1 MLVISRKINESI
13 TIGDNIVVTILDIE
27 GDRIKIGIDAPR
39 ELIILR
45 QEIFQAV
52 QDQVKIQELLVEE
65 NKPEALDQL
74 RKLLAFGNGRR
85 NSRTCE
91 ERRSCIDP

>member
-39 ELIILR
+39 DLIILR

-74 RKLLAFGNGRR
+74 RKLLA
-85 NSRTCE
+85 SETE
-91 ERRSCIDP
+91 EEIAESVKSEDPV

>member
-13 TIGDNIVVTILDIE
+13 TIGDNIVVTILAIE

-52 QDQVKIQELLVEE
+52 QEQSKIQEMMAEE
-65 NKPEALDQL
+65 SKPEALEQL
-74 RKLLAFGNGRR
+74 RKLLV
-85 NSRTCE
+85 SETE
-91 ERRSCIDP
+91 EKEIEAESESPA

>member
-27 GDRIKIGIDAPR
+27 GERIKLGIDAPR

-45 QEIFQAV
+45 QEIYQAV
-52 QDQVKIQELLVEE
+52 QDQVKIQELLAGES
-65 NKPEALDQL
+65 KPETLDQL
-74 RKLLAFGNGRR
+74 RKILA
-85 NSRTCE
+85 SETE
-91 ERRSCIDP
+91 EEVEEPSTSESLV

>member
-13 TIGDNIVVTILDIE
+13 TIGDNIVVSILGIE

-39 ELIILR
+39 EMIILR

-52 QDQVKIQELLVEE
+52 QYQVKIQELMAEKG
-65 NKPEALDQL
+65 KPESLGQL
-74 RKLLAFGNGRR
+74 RIVGMLTALMKIMIGLN
-85 NSRTCE
+85 
-91 ERRSCIDP
+91 

>member
-13 TIGDNIVVTILDIE
+13 TIGDNIVVTILAVE

-52 QDQVKIQELLVEE
+52 QEQSKIQEMMAEE
-65 NKPEALDQL
+65 SKPETLEQL
-74 RKLLAFGNGRR
+74 RKLLV
-85 NSRTCE
+85 SETE
-91 ERRSCIDP
+91 EKEIEAESESPA

>member
-1 MLVISRKINESI
+1 MLVISRKINEAI
-13 TIGDNIVVTILDIE
+13 AIGDNIVVTILDIE

-39 ELIILR
+39 DVIILR

-74 RKLLAFGNGRR
+74 RKLLA
-85 NSRTCE
+85 SETKEDVE
-91 ERRSCIDP
+91 EASTSESPA

>member
-1 MLVISRKINESI
+1 MLVITRKINESI
-13 TIGDNIVVTILDIE
+13 TIGDNITVTVLDIE

-52 QDQVKIQELLVEE
+52 QDQVKIQELLAEE
-65 NKPEALDQL
+65 SKPESLDQL
-74 RKLLAFGNGRR
+74 RKLLV
-85 NSRTCE
+85 SETE
-91 ERRSCIDP
+91 EALAEPAQPPTPPSK

>member
-13 TIGDNIVVTILDIE
+13 TIGDNIVVTILAVE

-52 QDQVKIQELLVEE
+52 QEQSKIQEMMAEE
-65 NKPEALDQL
+65 SKPEALEQL
-74 RKLLAFGNGRR
+74 RKLLV
-85 NSRTCE
+85 SETE
-91 ERRSCIDP
+91 EKEIEAESESPA

>member
-39 ELIILR
+39 ELTILR
-45 QEIFQAV
+45 QEVFQAV
-52 QDQVKIQELLVEE
+52 KSQEKIQELLAEDKKSE
-65 NKPEALDQL
+65 KLEQL
-74 RKLLAFGNGRR
+74 RKLLAAE
-85 NSRTCE
+85 TVDVAVE
-91 ERRSCIDP
+91 EPSTSENPV

>member
-13 TIGDNIVVTILDIE
+13 TIGDNIVVTILAVE

-52 QDQVKIQELLVEE
+52 QEQSKIQEMMAEE
-65 NKPEALDQL
+65 SKPEALEQL
-74 RKLLAFGNGRR
+74 RKLLVLE
-85 NSRTCE
+85 TE
-91 ERRSCIDP
+91 EKEIEAESESPA

>member
-1 MLVISRKINESI
+1 MLVISRKIDESI
-13 TIGDNIVVTILDIE
+13 TIGDNIVVTILGIE

-52 QDQVKIQELLVEE
+52 QEQSKIQKMMVEE
-65 NKPEALDQL
+65 GKPEALEQL
-74 RKLLAFGNGRR
+74 RKLLV
-85 NSRTCE
+85 SETE
-91 ERRSCIDP
+91 EEIAEPVKSEDPV